1 LREFGLDGRPLALI
15 VILRDV
21 APPLQICRALQAG
34 LRPARPLL
42 GWMHPEDAQRVL
54 VSNRGDAQASAE
66 QVRAVESAHQAVSR
80 RATFENELTLEH
92 GDPLK

>member
-1 LREFGLDGRPLALI
+1 
-15 VILRDV
+15 
-21 APPLQICRALQAG
+21 
-34 LRPARPLL
+34 
-42 GWMHPEDAQRVL
+42 MHPEDAQRVP